1 MADVTNTP
9 SVLSITASLLST
21 TYRVDMTIS
30 PSVLSISVSVLAPS
44 DITDNKSVCMNAK
57 TLSVTEYVNFNYNS
71 YTFFNG
77 QHIALNKTG
86 IYELGGSDDNSS
98 NIVASLK
105 TGTIDTYGE
114 NINRLRD
121 GYVTFRSDGDI
132 LLTTVGNETNVR
144 LYPIANS
151 GTNVIHERRIKG
163 NTNTSGSF
171 ERGIKDRYFSF
182 ELSNVS
188 GSSID
193 VDKLRIAMEPIR
205 KRR

>member
-9 SVLSITASLLST
+9 SALSITASLLTT

-30 PSVLSISVSVLAPS
+30 PSVLSISASLLPPADV
-44 DITDNKSVCMNAK
+44 TDNKTTVMNTK
-57 TLSVTEYVNFNYNS
+57 TLAVTQYVNFNYNS

-77 QHIALNKTG
+77 KYIALNKTG
-86 IYELGGSDDNSS
+86 IYELGGNDDNSD

-114 NINRLRD
+114 SVNRMEDAYLN
-121 GYVTFRSDGDI
+121 FRSDGDVV
-132 LLTTVGNETNVR
+132 LKTVGDETDERTYTIV
-144 LYPIANS
+144 NS
-151 GTNVIHERRIKG
+151 TSDLIHERRIKFEKKM
-163 NTNTSGSF
+163 TNS
-171 ERGIKDRYFSF
+171 EGIQNRYFSF

-188 GSSID
+188 GSSLDI
-193 VDKLRIAMEPIR
+193 DKLRIAMEPIR

>member
-9 SVLSITASLLST
+9 SALSITASLLT
-21 TYRVDMTIS
+21 TIYRVDMTVS

-44 DITDNKSVCMNAK
+44 DITDNKSACMNTE

-132 LLTTVGNETNVR
+132 LLKTVGDETNNRTYTIV
-144 LYPIANS
+144 NS
-151 GTNVIHERRIKG
+151 TSGLIHERRIK
-163 NTNTSGSF
+163 F
-171 ERGIKDRYFSF
+171 QRGIKDRYFSF
-182 ELSNVS
+182 ELANIN

-193 VDKLRIAMEPIR
+193 IDKLRIAMEPIR